1 MRKSYLSAMQVCLT
15 KMNDNMATR
24 LSNGMMITDQ
34 RATHGIMEVNDQ
46 NTRFMEMFYDTEANK
61 FDIRSTRSIT
71 NVADYFIAEMEIR
84 TLEKAVI
91 EASKLI

>member
-1 MRKSYLSAMQVCLT
+1 MQVCLT

-34 RATHGIMEVNDQ
+34 RATHGIMEVTDQ
-46 NTRFMEMFYDTEANK
+46 NTRFMEMFYNIEANK
-61 FDIRSTRSIT
+61 FDIRSTKAIT
-71 NVADYFIAEMEIR
+71 NVGDFFIAEMEIR

-91 EASKLI
+91 EASKLL